1 VSQSEPSH
9 PELPR
14 GLLFAER
21 YEIEA
26 IIGRGGMGAVYR
38 ARDLAL
44 GESIALKVLA
54 QGSDAGVAEIMRF
67 RQEVRLARKVT
78 HPNVA
83 RVFDIGE
90 HEGLVYLTMELLAG
104 DTLRQALRQR
114 GALPPAEA
122 ARVARALCDGL
133 RAAHA
138 AGVVHR
144 DLKPANV
151 LLEPGGRVVIMDFG
165 IARSLTEA
173 SGLTVGVIGTPT
185 YMAPEQ
191 LFSGDVDARTDIYA
205 LGLVIHEMLAGVRP
219 GGAVTHALPPAL
231 AELVR
236 RCTAPLA
243 DARPSSVDEVAR
255 ALAEAGFS
263 PEASPHP
270 RDGGEATARLAP
282 LRDADTRPL
291 GRAPEP
297 SLTTGT
303 REPALAVLPFR
314 YRGPKEEEGFGDAIT
329 DDLVDVLART
339 RGMRVLG
346 SGATARY
353 RDARDP
359 RDIGRDLAASAVI
372 DGSAQIAGDRV
383 RITVRLLET
392 AGGVQLW
399 SERYDGDLGDLLTL
413 QETIAHRVA
422 EELRLELTTLSH
434 RGAAPAAAIELYLDG
449 RHRVRAFEY
458 EGAAAAAQS
467 LEQALAL
474 APDFA
479 PALAAHA
486 IACLRAWFFDTE
498 SGVDWEAAAQRAVA
512 RALER
517 AEALAETHLAAG
529 ILATHGG
536 EYRAAA
542 RAIDRALSIAP
553 TYADA
558 HEYLGMLQCESG
570 RAAEGVK
577 RLRHAGSLDPTLMY
591 SGVIQARQHAL
602 DGRWD
607 AAEAKL
613 VELDRL
619 HGPVIA
625 RLTLA
630 QRIRIAAWRG
640 DRETLRRAVAEQS
653 PRESPNWR
661 VVRLYARALGGEM
674 SNAEVREAMRQALSQ
689 FHNPRFWS
697 LGEQLATEIYAARG
711 EIEEARLHLSRAA
724 TSVLVDL
731 EWLDRC
737 PILAPLRELAGWDD
751 IRRRV
756 RARAEAVWST

>member
-1 VSQSEPSH
+1 VSQSEPSY

-14 GLLFAER
+14 GRLFAER

-26 IIGRGGMGAVYR
+26 VIGRGGMGAVYR

-54 QGSDAGVAEIMRF
+54 QGSEAGLAEIMRF

-90 HEGLVYLTMELLAG
+90 HEGLVYLTMELLDG
-104 DTLRQALRQR
+104 ETLRQVLRQR

-122 ARVARALCDGL
+122 IRVARALCDGL

-151 LLEPGGRVVIMDFG
+151 ILAPSGRVVIMDFG

-173 SGLTVGVIGTPT
+173 SGLTVGAIGTPT

-191 LFSGDVDARTDIYA
+191 LFSGNVDARTDVYA
-205 LGLVIHEMLAGVRP
+205 LGLVIHEMLTGARPGAAGVRD
-219 GGAVTHALPPAL
+219 LPPAL
-231 AELVR
+231 ADLVR

-243 DARPSSVDEVAR
+243 DARPASVDEVAR
-255 ALAEAGFS
+255 VLAEACGAPAAPPS
-263 PEASPHP
+263 A
-270 RDGGEATARLAP
+270 DGEATVVRGAA
-282 LRDADTRPL
+282 RDADTRPIARQA
-291 GRAPEP
+291 GEP
-297 SLTTGT
+297 ALVTGT

-314 YRGPKEEEGFGDAIT
+314 YRGPKDEEGLGDAIT
-329 DDLVDVLART
+329 DELVDVLART

-359 RDIGRDLAASAVI
+359 RDIGRDLSASAVI
-372 DGSAQIAGDRV
+372 DGSAQIAGDKV

-399 SERYDGDLGDLLTL
+399 SERFDGDLGDLLTL

-422 EELRLELTTLSH
+422 EELRLELTTLTH
-434 RGAAPAAAIELYLDG
+434 RAAAPAAAIELYLDG
-449 RHRVRAFEY
+449 RHRLRAFDHD
-458 EGAAAAAQS
+458 GAVAAAAS
-467 LEQALAL
+467 LTRALEL

-479 PALAAHA
+479 PAMAAHA
-486 IACLRAWFFDTE
+486 IACLRAWFWDAQD
-498 SGVDWEAAAQRAVA
+498 GAVDWEGASRQSVA

-517 AEALAETHLAAG
+517 AESLAETHLAAG

-542 RAIDRALSIAP
+542 RAIDRALTIAP

-558 HEYLGMLQCESG
+558 HEYLGMLQCEAG
-570 RAAEGVK
+570 RAEEGAR
-577 RLRHAGSLDPTLMY
+577 RLRHAASLDPGLMY
-591 SGVIQARQHAL
+591 CGIFISRQHAL
-602 DGRWD
+602 RGRWEE
-607 AAEAKL
+607 AEANL
-613 VELDRL
+613 VEMDRL
-619 HGPVIA
+619 HGPAIA

-630 QRIRIAAWRG
+630 QRVRQAAWRG
-640 DRETLRRAVAEQS
+640 DREALRRAAEVS
-653 PRESPNWR
+653 THNESPNWR
-661 VVRLYARALGGEM
+661 LVLLYARALLGDVDG
-674 SNAEVREAMRQALSQ
+674 AELREAMRPMLTGM
-689 FHNPRFWS
+689 HNPRRWS
-697 LGEQLATEIYAARG
+697 LNEQLATEIYAARG
-711 EIEEARLHLSRAA
+711 EVEEAHLHLSRAA

-731 EWLDRC
+731 DWLDRC
-737 PILAPLRELAGWDD
+737 PILAPLRDLPDWSE

-756 RARAEAVWST
+756 RVRADAVWST